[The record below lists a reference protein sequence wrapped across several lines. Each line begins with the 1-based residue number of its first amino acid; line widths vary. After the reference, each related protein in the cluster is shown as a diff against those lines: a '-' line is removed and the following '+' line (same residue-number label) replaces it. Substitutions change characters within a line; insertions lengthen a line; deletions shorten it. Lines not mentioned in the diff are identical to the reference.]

1 MTKPYFE
8 PVVIRGQT
16 FDLSHLDPF
25 SFEFLSKK
33 AKKNLRVHVTFS
45 NHCFTKKI
53 ITEEHIDGDPVFDA
67 GSTRP
72 RMFCEIRYRLSLD
85 LRSVIDSLNDAR
97 VKVWETAAQRNWA
110 HSITID
116 DPSGPY
122 HIFFEV
128 RRASR
133 DRRNYQDIN
142 LVVEYDPPCAST
154 AYAYAAGERSISS
167 GQSPR
172 TRNINR
178 IDDVVN
184 INK

>member
-1 MTKPYFE
+1 MQKPYFE
-8 PVVIRGQT
+8 PVVIRGET
-16 FDLSHLDPF
+16 FDLAHLDPF
-25 SFEFLSKK
+25 SFEFFSKK
-33 AKKNLRVHVTFS
+33 AKKNLRVHVTFA
-45 NHCFTKKI
+45 NHCFTKKL
-53 ITEEHIDGDPVFDA
+53 ITEEYIDGDPVFDA

-85 LRSVIDSLNDAR
+85 LHSVIDSLNDAR

-142 LVVEYDPPCAST
+142 LVVESAYHEDPENGPPILNGSMNFQLLCGKVYLGEATST
-154 AYAYAAGERSISS
+154 KR
-167 GQSPR
+167 
-172 TRNINR
+172 
-178 IDDVVN
+178 
-184 INK
+184 